1 MLELKNISLPAHRGA
16 EASRLLHEIDLRFPP
31 RHLCAIVGPSGCGK
45 STLLKLIAGV
55 RVPNEGTLHWD
66 GRDLE
71 EEDLAPQEIGYV
83 PQFSIAFDLLTVDE
97 SVETALRLR
106 VGGLSAEERRERGAE
121 ILASAGLLEIG
132 DRRVGVLSGGQK
144 RRLALALE
152 MVSSPTLLLCDEVTS
167 GLDPL
172 AEDEIVRLLRI
183 LATPEQ
189 GAPRTVLSVTHSL
202 RHLELH
208 DSVIVL
214 FQGHLI
220 FHGPPAVLPFY
231 FGIEHSD
238 DLFPTLTKRSA
249 AEWHASWQK
258 HRAGYEAS
266 LHDDDQPVARAE
278 DTPVPVE
285 ASEPPPAPAPAAAPE
300 FER

>member
-1 MLELKNISLPAHRGA
+1 MLELKNVTLPASRGPA
-16 EASRLLHEIDLRFPP
+16 DSWLLHDISARFPP
-31 RHLCAIVGPSGCGK
+31 RHLCAVVGPSGCGK
-45 STLLKLIAGV
+45 STLLKVIAGV
-55 RVPNEGTLHWD
+55 RVPEEGELLWE
-66 GRDLE
+66 GRNLE
-71 EEDLAPQEIGYV
+71 EEDLEPQEIGYV

-97 SVETALRLR
+97 SVDTALRLR
-106 VGGLSAEERRERGAE
+106 VGGLSAEERRERAAE

-183 LATPEQ
+183 LATPEKGDAT
-189 GAPRTVLSVTHSL
+189 GAVPRTVLSVTHSL

-208 DSVIVL
+208 DSVAVL

-220 FHGPPAVLPFY
+220 FHG
-231 FGIEHSD
+231 
-238 DLFPTLTKRSA
+238 
-249 AEWHASWQK
+249 
-258 HRAGYEAS
+258 
-266 LHDDDQPVARAE
+266 
-278 DTPVPVE
+278 
-285 ASEPPPAPAPAAAPE
+285 
-300 FER
+300 